1 MNWLILNGNPRQSEF
16 DTYLDRLG
24 KGIEGRGHTPVRFD
38 LRDLDL
44 RFCTG
49 CWACWWKTP
58 GLCAIR
64 DDMSLLYPRFAEA
77 DMVIWASPLVLGTVS
92 GLLKK
97 VQDRFI
103 PMVHPY
109 IEIVDGEF
117 HHRLRYAHNPDL
129 GLLVEPTEEDTEE
142 DTGEDI
148 KINRALFERFSRN
161 TRTRLRFCATTDTPA
176 EEVIDAALVD

>member
-1 MNWLILNGNPRQSEF
+1 MNWLILNGNPRQSAF

-24 KGIEGRGHTPVRFD
+24 EGLESRGHTPVRFD
-38 LRDLDL
+38 LRELDL

-49 CWACWWKTP
+49 CWSCWWTTP
-58 GLCAIR
+58 GLCVIR
-64 DDMSLLYPRFAEA
+64 DDMSRIYPRFAEA
-77 DMVIWASPLVLGTVS
+77 DIVIWASPLVLGTVS
-92 GLLKK
+92 ALIKT

-117 HHRLRYAHNPDL
+117 HHRLRYAHNADL
-129 GLLVEPTEEDTEE
+129 GLLVVPAEEDTTE
-142 DTGEDI
+142 DMAV
-148 KINRALFERFSRN
+148 NRTLFERFARN
-161 TRTRLRFCATTDTPA
+161 TRTRLRFCLATDTPA